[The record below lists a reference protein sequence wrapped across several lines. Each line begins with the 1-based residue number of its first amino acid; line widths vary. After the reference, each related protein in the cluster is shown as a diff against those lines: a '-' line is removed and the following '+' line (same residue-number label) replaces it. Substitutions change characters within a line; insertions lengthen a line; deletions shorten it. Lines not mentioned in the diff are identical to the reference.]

1 MPRRRSKI
9 LTPNQKKVLK
19 FIQEHILRYGIPPT
33 YREILEY
40 MGARSIGTVQR
51 YIRTL
56 EEKGYISRDEGKH
69 RGIIINRPPIVLEG
83 VVSAGGGV
91 NDAIKAPTDV
101 MKRLFGETPPTAA
114 YTVEGDSMKDV
125 GIMEGDIVLIKE
137 IDNPQHGDIVVAYR
151 KSDDTMLVKR
161 VIRGKDGRHYLRSEN
176 TEGRKQ
182 NPEKYG
188 DIPIDD
194 DIQIIG
200 KVTAV
205 IRTLL

>member
-1 MPRRRSKI
+1 MARKRSKV
-9 LTPNQKKVLK
+9 LTPNQKKVLE
-19 FIQEHILRYGIPPT
+19 FIQEHILKYGIPPT

-69 RGIIINRPPIVLEG
+69 RGIIINKPPIALEG

-91 NDAIKAPTDV
+91 NEAIKAPTDV
-101 MKRLFGETPPTAA
+101 MKRLFSETPPTAA
-114 YTVEGDSMKDV
+114 YTVEGDSMKDA
-125 GIMEGDIVLIKE
+125 GIMEGDIVLIRE
-137 IDNPQHGDIVVAYR
+137 TDNPKPGDIVVAYR
-151 KSDDTMLVKR
+151 KSDDSMLVKR
-161 VIRGKDGRHYLRSEN
+161 VVRGQDGKCYLRSEN
-176 TEGRKQ
+176 REGRKE
-182 NPEKYG
+182 NPDRYG

-194 DIQIIG
+194 DIQIVG

-205 IRTLL
+205 IRTLN